1 MTACPA
7 DLPSNHRY
15 GKNCCCHGGCCWSH
29 CRSLPRWTG
38 CLPEGAYWV
47 KKPDSPKKRPTYKAI
62 MPVNCE
68 GMNSKCAE
76 DEFCMLSG
84 VHQWGT
90 LNYRCAKKLAPGSVC
105 QVMFLY
111 CELQLYI
118 DKWIVVD
125 KWRGDILSKR
135 FWGCNTRFF
144 PLRMTPGAG
153 RKQNA
158 LLGII
163 VFINARMEDAAVT
176 WTRSTLKRKI
186 VATHIRSNSNA
197 PAIWSVSQDIL
208 CAFQRTL
215 NGTASQIAIL
225 ATAAKMSFRVRIR
238 NIQFL

>member
-1 MTACPA
+1 MRSCPK
-7 DLPSNHRY
+7 DLKSNHEYNR
-15 GKNCCCHGGCCWSH
+15 NCCCHAGCCWSH
-29 CRSLPRWTG
+29 CTRLPFMTG
-38 CLPEGAYWV
+38 CLPEGGYWV
-47 KKPDSPKKRPTYKAI
+47 KKPTGNAWLAMIPEWEL
-62 MPVNCE
+62 PVNCH
-68 GMNSKCAE
+68 GQNSKCAN
-76 DEFCMLSG
+76 DEFCILDGVLSK
-84 VHQWGT
+84 T